1 MEWLRW
7 SQRIQAIAQTGLGY
21 AKDPYDLERYEAL
34 RAIAVEIAALH
45 LALPEADVRAAL
57 AAESGYPTPKVDIR
71 AAVFDDDGALL
82 FVRETTDGLWSL
94 PGGWADIGES
104 PGQVAAREV
113 AEEAGYAVRPV
124 KLLGVLDEARHGHP
138 PSLHYTYKLIIRCEV
153 VGRPASSTATLPPF
167 ESVGAADK
175 TMHETDAVEWFRR
188 DAVPPLSRGRIT
200 EGQVRRVFDHFDQPD
215 LPADLD

>member
-7 SQRIQAIAQTGLGY
+7 SQRIQAIAQTGLAY

-34 RAIAVEIAALH
+34 RAIAVEITALH

-57 AAESGYPTPKVDIR
+57 AAEPGYPTPKVDIR
-71 AAVFDDDGALL
+71 AAVFDDHGALL

-124 KLLGVLDEARHGHP
+124 KVLGVLDEARHGHP
-138 PSLHYTYKLIIRCEV
+138 PSLHYTYKVIIRCEV
-153 VGRPASSTATLPPF
+153 VG
-167 ESVGAADK
+167 AADK
-175 TMHETDAVEWFRR
+175 TVHETDAVEWFRR

-200 EGQVRRVFDHFDQPD
+200 EGQVRRVFDHFDQPE